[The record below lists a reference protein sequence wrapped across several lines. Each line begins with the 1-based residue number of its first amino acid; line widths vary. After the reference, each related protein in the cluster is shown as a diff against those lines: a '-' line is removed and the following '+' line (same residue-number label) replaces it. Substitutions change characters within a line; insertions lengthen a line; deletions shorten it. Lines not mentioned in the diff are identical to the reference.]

1 MSKSPFSKGF
11 SRRTLLRSLSLAPA
25 AFLPAPLNLLASAHA
40 DLRST
45 SHRFDF
51 ADFRITPHYPSRS
64 PLDDVMKFASPGTD
78 VFVNEKYAFEIEN
91 VMRRWAKELQN
102 GSAATGNLERFCE
115 GNLNAS
121 SFNKFTEHQIR
132 DQHGI
137 RITSRTFTELEQ
149 TSFARFADNFRKYF
163 APLLPLK
170 TAEFQIVAIH
180 QKKASPLQV
189 EAEVRYTLIGETG
202 AGGREQ
208 RIGTWNTEWVQHG
221 DADWRV
227 MKWIATTESVSR
239 AKQSLFAEIT
249 AQAFTGVP
257 SYKDQMLRGAD
268 YWRTILDGAVGV
280 DVYGNQGVAVGDFDG
295 DGFDDIYVCQP
306 SGLPNRLYR
315 NRGNGTFEDLT
326 EHTGVDVLDAT
337 SCALFADFGN
347 RGHQDLLVVTNAGP
361 LLFVNDGSGRFSVK
375 QNAFQFKRPPQGT
388 FTHAALA
395 DYDRDGRLDV
405 YFCLYNYYAGLDQYR
420 YPSPYFD
427 ARNGPANFLFR
438 NEGDWTF
445 TDHTDASGLN
455 VDNDRYSFACAWGDA
470 NGNGWPDLYV
480 ANDFGRSNLYR
491 NNGDGTFTSIA
502 SGANVEDVGAGMSAR
517 WLDCDG
523 DGQQDIYVANM
534 WSAAGLRV
542 SAQDNFHSDDSEE
555 IRALYRRHAGGN
567 SLYKNLGIGKF
578 RNVASEDGAAYGG
591 WAWSSDSW
599 DFDHDGHPDIYIANG
614 YISGDD
620 QVDLASFFWR
630 QVVGNS
636 PARLSP
642 STAYEHGWNAIN
654 EMIRSDRTWNGY
666 ERNVFYCN
674 HGDGAFSDISGVA
687 GIDFPD
693 DSRAFALA
701 DFDHDGRPEILL
713 KNRNAPQLRMLRNDM
728 SDIGNSVAF
737 QLSGTKSNRDA
748 IGAAITVEADG
759 RKQTKY
765 LQAGSG
771 FLSQHT
777 KELFFGLADASGVV
791 KATIRWPSGVSQV
804 LEVPVNHRASV
815 VEGSA
820 DVEITAFTTSR
831 FVEKPASEA
840 SPKEQMGFVETWLV
854 QPLRAPGFSLPDT
867 AGKTWEL
874 HSLPGQ
880 KLLTFFAS
888 TSVASRNQLTALR
901 KRSKTA
907 SSPEILCVC
916 VDNARNVA
924 DLRSLATAEALN
936 FPLLLSTPEVTGT
949 YNIVFRYLFDRHR
962 DLGLPTSFLI
972 DGDGMIVK
980 VYQGMVEPQQ
990 VASDSQRIPRTP
1002 ADRQERGLP
1011 FPGTLHLGNFQRND
1025 FTYGVAFFQ
1034 RGYLDA
1040 ATDAFKQVIAS
1051 KPDDAEAHY
1060 NLGTLYLQR
1069 KDLSTARDELVKA
1082 VELKPSHAQAWN
1094 NLGMI
1099 AAQEGRTE
1107 EAVQDFQRCLAA
1119 TPDYATGLLNLGN
1132 LYRREKQF
1140 SDAEQLLNRAR
1151 EIEPDNPEVNYS
1163 LAMLYAQQNQIQ
1175 NAERG
1180 FERALKLRSDY
1191 PDALNNYGVLLVR
1204 ERRYAEAE
1212 DKFHTCIQS
1221 NPNFD
1226 QAYVNLARLYA
1237 LLNEKDEAREVLQTL
1252 LRLQP
1257 EHAVAQQMMK
1267 MLK

>member
-1 MSKSPFSKGF
+1 MSKHPFSKGF

-25 AFLPAPLNLLASAHA
+25 AFLPAPLRLLTSGHHPH
-40 DLRST
+40 SP

-51 ADFRITPHYPSRS
+51 ADFRVTPHYPAKS

-78 VFVNEKYAFEIEN
+78 AFVTEKCAFEIE
-91 VMRRWAKELQN
+91 RILRQWAKELQT
-102 GSAATGNLERFCE
+102 GSTAVENLKRFCE
-115 GNLNAS
+115 ENLSGS
-121 SFNKFTEHQIR
+121 SLNKFSERKIR
-132 DQHGI
+132 DRHAI
-137 RITSRTFTELEQ
+137 VITSRTFARGDQIPFE
-149 TSFARFADNFRKYF
+149 RFADDFRKYLD
-163 APLLPLK
+163 PLLALK
-170 TAEFQIVAIH
+170 TAEFQIVAIQ
-180 QKKASPLQV
+180 QKQASPLQV
-189 EAEVRYTLIGETG
+189 EAEIRYTLIGEVRT
-202 AGGREQ
+202 GGREQ
-208 RIGTWNTEWVQHG
+208 RIGTWNTEWLRHG
-221 DADWRV
+221 DTDWRV
-227 MKWIATTESVSR
+227 TKWISTTETVSR
-239 AKQSLFAEIT
+239 AKQPLFAEIT
-249 AQAFTGVP
+249 AQAFAGVP
-257 SYKDQMLRGAD
+257 SYEEQMLRGAD
-268 YWRTILDGAVGV
+268 YWRTVLDGAVGV
-280 DVYGNQGVAVGDFDG
+280 DVYGNQGIAVGDFDG

-315 NRGNGTFEDLT
+315 NRGDGTFEDVT
-326 EHTGVDVLDAT
+326 QSAGVAVLDGT
-337 SCALFADFGN
+337 SCALFADFEN

-361 LLFVNDGSGRFSVK
+361 LLFVNDGSGRFAVK
-375 QNAFQFKRPPQGT
+375 QNAFQFVHPPQGT

-427 ARNGPANFLFR
+427 ARNGPPNFLFR
-438 NEGDWTF
+438 NEGSWSF
-445 TDHTDASGLN
+445 VDHTDASGLN

-491 NNGDGTFTSIA
+491 NNGDGTFTSVA
-502 SGANVEDVGAGMSAR
+502 TEANVEDVGAGMSAC

-542 SAQDNFHSDDSEE
+542 STQENFHSDDPEE
-555 IRALYRRHAGGN
+555 LRALYRRHARGN
-567 SLYKNLGIGKF
+567 SLYKNLGDGKF
-578 RNVASEDGAAYGG
+578 RNAASENGAEYGG

-642 STAYEHGWNAIN
+642 LPNYEHGWNAIN

-666 ERNVFYCN
+666 ERNVLYCSN
-674 HGDGAFSDISGVA
+674 GDGTFSDISGAA

-701 DFDHDGRPEILL
+701 DFNHDGRLEVLL
-713 KNRNAPQLRMLRNDM
+713 KNRNAPQLRMLRNTM
-728 SDIGNSVAF
+728 PDIGNSVAF
-737 QLSGTKSNRDA
+737 QLRGTKSNRDA
-748 IGAAITVEADG
+748 IGAAITVEWDG

-777 KELFFGLADASGVV
+777 KEVFFGLADASGFV
-791 KATIRWPSGVSQV
+791 KATIRWPSGASQV
-804 LEVPVNHRASV
+804 LDRIPVSHRVAI
-815 VEGSA
+815 EENSA
-820 DVEITAFTTSR
+820 DIRVTAFTSPPPMHSS
-831 FVEKPASEA
+831 VPQWPAEKEPD
-840 SPKEQMGFVETWLV
+840 FVETWLV

-867 AGKTWEL
+867 DGKTWDL
-874 HSLPGQ
+874 HSLPGE
-880 KLLTFFAS
+880 KLLTFYAS
-888 TSVASRNQLTALR
+888 TSVASRNQMTSLR
-901 KRSKTA
+901 KHSKTA
-907 SSPEILCVC
+907 SAPQILCVW
-916 VDNARNVA
+916 VDDAPNVA
-924 DLRSLATAEALN
+924 HLRSVATAEALT

-962 DLGLPTSFLI
+962 DLGVPTSFLI
-972 DGDGMIVK
+972 DGDGMMIK
-980 VYQGMVEPQQ
+980 VYQGVVDPQQ
-990 VASDSQRIPRTP
+990 VATDAQRIPRTP
-1002 ADRQERGLP
+1002 ADRQKQGIP

-1025 FTYGVAFFQ
+1025 FTYGVAFYQ
-1034 RGYLDA
+1034 RGYPEA
-1040 ATDAFKQVIAS
+1040 ATEAFKQVIAS

-1069 KDLSTARDELVKA
+1069 KDLSIARDELAKA

-1099 AAQEGRTE
+1099 AAQENHIDD
-1107 EAVQDFQRCLAA
+1107 AVQDFQRCLAIN
-1119 TPDYATGLLNLGN
+1119 PNYATGLLNLGN

-1140 SDAEQLLNRAR
+1140 PEAEQLLRRALAV
-1151 EIEPDNPEVNYS
+1151 EPDNADVNYS

-1175 NAERG
+1175 NAEGR
-1180 FERALKLRSDY
+1180 FERALKLRPDY

-1204 ERRYAEAE
+1204 EQRYAEAE
-1212 DKFHTCIQS
+1212 KKFRSCIQFNS
-1221 NPNFD
+1221 NFD

-1237 LLNEKDEAREVLQTL
+1237 LLNEKDKAREVLRSL

-1257 EHAVAQQMMK
+1257 EHAVAQQM
-1267 MLK
+1267 LKVLQ